1 MGPQGPAGADGA
13 GGATG
18 PIGPQGPAGADG
30 AVGATGPIGPQG
42 PAGAAG
48 ATGPQGPVGATGA
61 TGAVGPRGPSQAW
74 AKSYRWVTG
83 VAPTLNANTWQTI
96 PELSRIE
103 ASDHYI
109 FFATLD
115 VLATNRS
122 NLPRYV
128 QCSINN
134 GLTAVA
140 DSSAIVG
147 GAETNS
153 LAGSLSLVGYGYAS
167 PGLKVKLECYSYG
180 KSVNYYFASLVALR
194 VDNVDEE

>member
-1 MGPQGPAGADGA
+1 M
-13 GGATG
+13 
-18 PIGPQGPAGADG
+18 
-30 AVGATGPIGPQG
+30 
-42 PAGAAG
+42 
-48 ATGPQGPVGATGA
+48 
-61 TGAVGPRGPSQAW
+61 
-74 AKSYRWVTG
+74 
-83 VAPTLNANTWQTI
+83 
-96 PELSRIE
+96 E
-103 ASDHYI
+103 
-109 FFATLD
+109 
-115 VLATNRS
+115 VLATNRL